1 MNGTD
6 IFNGMFGRIDAGL
19 VRLDVNSNI
28 AVKTTNGYKSYSTKD
43 KRLINCDSFVF
54 DIGEEFF
61 FVIPTNKVE
70 VNDIILATGK
80 NGKRVPKCVI
90 DVNDSYITVINYE
103 DSVVENILPERHVFM
118 GSTYF
123 YGKIVSMFNFKDKK
137 NNGFENILKFKMLS
151 EMMNGTTGTGNG
163 QNNMMGNMMMLSMMS
178 NGGLN
183 DMFNFGEMFSF
194 NNNNNDDDNNTTA
207 KENK

>member
-1 MNGTD
+1 MNGTN
-6 IFNGMFGRIDAGL
+6 IFNGMFGKIEAGL
-19 VRLDVNSNI
+19 VRLDVHGNV

-123 YGKIVSMFNFKDKK
+123 YG

-163 QNNMMGNMMMLSMMS
+163 QNNMMGNMMMFSLMS
-178 NGGLN
+178 NGCLN
-183 DMFNFGEMFSF
+183 NMFNFGEMFSF
-194 NNNNNDDDNNTTA
+194 NNNNDDDNNTTA
-207 KENK
+207 EENK

>member
-1 MNGTD
+1 MNGEN
-6 IFNGMFGRIDAGL
+6 IFNGMFGKIEAGL
-19 VRLDVNSNI
+19 VRLDVHGNV
-28 AVKTTNGYKSYSTKD
+28 AVKTTNGYKSYSTKS

-70 VNDIILATGK
+70 VNDIILASGK

-90 DVNDSYITVINYE
+90 EVNDTYITVINYE

-123 YGKIVSMFNFKDKK
+123 YGKIVSMFNFNKGKK
-137 NNGFENILKFKMLS
+137 NGGFENILKFKMMS
-151 EMMNGTTGTGNG
+151 EMMGNGSGNG
-163 QNNMMGNMMMLSMMS
+163 QNNMMGNMMMLSMMN
-178 NGGLN
+178 NGGLDN
-183 DMFNFGEMFSF
+183 MFNFDNMFSLGE
-194 NNNNNDDDNNTTA
+194 TEESEE
-207 KENK
+207 ENK